1 MQFAAACFGGV
12 LLMACSAPDSVSAD
26 QDLAALETP
35 AEDTPAAETTA
46 AETTAAETTVETP
59 VETAVPAD
67 ITTEAD
73 LSADAQAMCT
83 QDYAPVCGANGET
96 YGNACEAAADGVE
109 VAATGECHADEE
121 TQD

>member
-1 MQFAAACFGGV
+1 MRMQFAAACFGGV

-35 AEDTPAAETTA
+35 AEDT
-46 AETTAAETTVETP
+46 TAAETTVETP
-59 VETAVPAD
+59 VETAMPAD